1 VVRRRPRTVTNS
13 ELECAD
19 FTTIPNQRCA
29 AARRPA
35 SGKQAA
41 LGAMRK
47 TKRDSTTGAR
57 NAVITST
64 NRTDREAPLFQY
76 LTRAG
81 LAGLLL
87 TAGFLARASA
97 EDAHVWLD
105 AKLLAAAKAEGGE
118 MTIYSST
125 NEGEGLPLWKLF
137 TDATG
142 IKVNYVRASDAIL
155 MSRMTLEYRANQ
167 KSWDIAQTASINK
180 VPPALL
186 RQFDPPEA
194 SNIMASAR
202 DPGRRWYGLYANYNT
217 PAYNTGHV
225 KASELPKTYADFAQ
239 HKEWAGHVAIDGTD
253 NEWLKAMFD
262 YYGADKATKLIKDIV
277 ATLRP
282 VVTVGHLAQARSV
295 GSGEY
300 WLSLNNYVNL
310 TMNVKLKGGPIDYFA
325 LDPVTLFFGQV
336 GVSSKAPHP
345 NTALLAANFML
356 SKECEAF
363 LTKFGR
369 IPTRPDV
376 ESNPP
381 GIVKAMSA
389 KKVITVLL
397 TPQEEGKWQRQFNQL
412 FKGQ

>member
-1 VVRRRPRTVTNS
+1 LLRH
-13 ELECAD
+13 
-19 FTTIPNQRCA
+19 F
-29 AARRPA
+29 
-35 SGKQAA
+35 
-41 LGAMRK
+41 K
-47 TKRDSTTGAR
+47 T
-57 NAVITST
+57 
-64 NRTDREAPLFQY
+64 
-76 LTRAG
+76 AG

-87 TAGFLARASA
+87 ISTFAAQAMAQASNS
-97 EDAHVWLD
+97 WLD
-105 AKLLAAAKAEGGE
+105 PKLLAAAKAEGGE

-155 MSRMTLEYRANQ
+155 MSRMMLEYRGGQ
-167 KSWDIAQTASINK
+167 KSWDIAQTATINK
-180 VPPALL
+180 MLPQLL
-186 RQFDPPEA
+186 VQFDPSEA
-194 SNIMASAR
+194 KNIMAEAR
-202 DPGRRWYGLYANYNT
+202 DPGRRWYGVYANYNS
-217 PAYNTGHV
+217 PAYNSQHV
-225 KASELPKTYADFAQ
+225 KAAELPKTYEDFAK

-262 YYGADKATKLIKDIV
+262 YYGADKATKIIKDIV
-277 ATLRP
+277 AAVHP

-310 TMNVKLKGGPIDYFA
+310 TLNVKLKGGPIDYFV

-336 GVSSKAPHP
+336 GVSSRAPHP

-356 SKECEAF
+356 SKECEGF

-381 GIVKAMSA
+381 GIVKAMNT

>member
-1 VVRRRPRTVTNS
+1 MFRR
-13 ELECAD
+13 
-19 FTTIPNQRCA
+19 F
-29 AARRPA
+29 
-35 SGKQAA
+35 
-41 LGAMRK
+41 K
-47 TKRDSTTGAR
+47 T
-57 NAVITST
+57 
-64 NRTDREAPLFQY
+64 
-76 LTRAG
+76 AG
-81 LAGLLL
+81 LAGLML
-87 TAGFLARASA
+87 ASA
-97 EDAHVWLD
+97 FVAHAIAQDAHAWLD
-105 AKLLAAAKAEGGE
+105 PKLLAAAKAEGGQ

-142 IKVNYVRASDAIL
+142 IKVNYVRASDSIL
-155 MSRMTLEYRANQ
+155 MSRMMLEYRGGQ

-180 VPPALL
+180 MPPQLL
-186 RQFDPPEA
+186 LQFDPPEA
-194 SNIMASAR
+194 NNIMDSAR

-217 PAYNTGHV
+217 PAYNSAHV

-239 HKEWAGHVAIDGTD
+239 HTEWAGHIAIDGTD
-253 NEWLKAMFD
+253 NEWLKAMVE
-262 YYGADKATKLIKDIV
+262 YYGEDKATAIVKGIV

-282 VVTVGHLAQARSV
+282 VLTVGHLALARSV

-300 WLSLNNYVNL
+300 WVSLNNYVNL
-310 TMNVKLKGGPIDYFA
+310 TLNVKLKGGPIDNFP

-336 GVSSKAPHP
+336 GVSAHAPHP

-356 SKECEAF
+356 SKECQTF

-381 GIVKAMSA
+381 GIVKLMNT